1 MEWAQVSE
9 NAWTAIKGDFSL
21 SVIQSLDVYM
31 AIVGVNADVIETTGM
46 DTCVI
51 MPSLEKA
58 QQWAEMVADALA
70 PVMKA
75 YPSMVAKSV
84 T

>member
-1 MEWAQVSE
+1 MEWTQTAENVWVAQ
-9 NAWTAIKGDFSL
+9 TGDFSL
-21 SVIQSLDVYM
+21 SVIQTLDLYLITV
-31 AIVGVNADVIETTGM
+31 AVNADVIETTGM

-75 YPSMVAKSV
+75 YPSMITRSV